1 MALNSQLCE
10 NEYDMVYYKMGEIAS
25 CRLAE
30 NLGLYIDIAESI
42 YTKEK
47 PSTPWCNTH
56 HDLLLEQESE
66 L

>member
-30 NLGLYIDIAESI
+30 NLGLYVDIAESVYI
-42 YTKEK
+42 KEK